1 MHADDLSSLPHKK
14 TPLTSFYVFL
24 SVNNEM
30 ATCYILPGVL
40 HLCLFPFFS
49 PLSHSCLPFFYFS
62 CLCCFPLLL
71 FSLTSF
77 IFTSTCYLLLTSPPY
92 PSFLP
97 LFRLC
102 KVQLGFGAIGL
113 QAWRQE
119 DALSEYALL
128 GSLCVTRYF
137 FAILIFVPIILFYR
151 FLLLLYCSSH
161 SHPVFLWVS
170 LFVGGRPFSNIA
182 SVLQET
188 AVSISGISNVY
199 SFRYMLKIKSQI

>member
-1 MHADDLSSLPHKK
+1 
-14 TPLTSFYVFL
+14 
-24 SVNNEM
+24 M
-30 ATCYILPGVL
+30 ATCYILPVFL
-40 HLCLFPFFS
+40 HLCLFPFLS
-49 PLSHSCLPFFYFS
+49 PLPILSHSCLPFCYFS

-77 IFTSTCYLLLTSPPY
+77 IFTSTCYLLLISPPY

-137 FAILIFVPIILFYR
+137 FALLIFVPVILIYC
-151 FLLLLYCSSH
+151 FLLLLHCSSQGR
-161 SHPVFLWVS
+161 PVFLWVS
-170 LFVGGRPFSNIA
+170 FFDGGRPSSNVA

-188 AVSISGISNVY
+188 DVSISGISNVY
-199 SFRYMLKIKSQI
+199 SFRYVLCSKLRAKFNF